1 MSAWRPVNT
10 QVAVVGPLSARGVAD
25 IKQPT
30 GVPKGEPLRLFDYW
44 VIGSLNFYHCRR
56 PGKD

>member
-1 MSAWRPVNT
+1 MPARRPVNT
-10 QVAVVGPLSARGVAD
+10 QVAVVGPLPERSVAD

-44 VIGSLNFYHCRR
+44 VIGSLNFYHC
-56 PGKD
+56 